1 MYELER
7 IRVRQIIHS
16 SSGHH
21 FGNVEFSSIQE
32 PYCNYKHKSFS
43 NVNSCFVRYMK
54 RYVLNTHCTCVH
66 IQNGCKKIMFSSST
80 GNYYRDQMP
89 TYLKKRQNNT
99 LNKKCVSC
107 YQSLMGCRI
116 CERTNKAVEATR
128 LSQKN
133 IIPHIRDF
141 SLYPLQQ
148 IQSSKCINGPGIG
161 KGCILRTDSNKL

>member
-1 MYELER
+1 MSAYKGGTRFLPNSVSAILKGFHKLR
-7 IRVRQIIHS
+7 IRFLMFHTVKEAGKVCQQI
-16 SSGHH
+16 
-21 FGNVEFSSIQE
+21 
-32 PYCNYKHKSFS
+32 S
-43 NVNSCFVRYMK
+43 NQ
-54 RYVLNTHCTCVH
+54 
-66 IQNGCKKIMFSSST
+66 I
-80 GNYYRDQMP
+80 DQMP

-107 YQSLMGCRI
+107 YQRLMGCRI

-161 KGCILRTDSNKL
+161 KSCILRTDSNKL

>member
-1 MYELER
+1 M
-7 IRVRQIIHS
+7 
-16 SSGHH
+16 
-21 FGNVEFSSIQE
+21 
-32 PYCNYKHKSFS
+32 
-43 NVNSCFVRYMK
+43 RYMK

-148 IQSSKCINGPGIG
+148 IQSSKCIRVRVRVRESEKVAYFEPTPTNCRRRPSFE
-161 KGCILRTDSNKL
+161 KE

>member
-1 MYELER
+1 M
-7 IRVRQIIHS
+7 
-16 SSGHH
+16 
-21 FGNVEFSSIQE
+21 
-32 PYCNYKHKSFS
+32 
-43 NVNSCFVRYMK
+43 RYMK

-80 GNYYRDQMP
+80 GDYYRDQMP

-99 LNKKCVSC
+99 LNKKLVSC

-128 LSQKN
+128 LSHKN

-141 SLYPLQQ
+141 SVCTL
-148 IQSSKCINGPGIG
+148 C
-161 KGCILRTDSNKL
+161 NKYRAANASMDQESEKVACFEPTPTNCRRRPSFEKE

>member
-1 MYELER
+1 
-7 IRVRQIIHS
+7 
-16 SSGHH
+16 
-21 FGNVEFSSIQE
+21 
-32 PYCNYKHKSFS
+32 
-43 NVNSCFVRYMK
+43 MK

-161 KGCILRTDSNKL
+161 KKLHASNQLQQIVEDDHLLRKNEAYQTKPVNSLH